1 MNIYMAVQ
9 NVIDIV
15 KITGETIT
23 GLVKDLTGMR
33 VVEKVSGGLKGI
45 TDTSAKLVKK
55 VPIAGGVVMYVFKQG
70 GKGIL
75 VLGKRVDKSIK
86 TLGDLTNTVV
96 GTAGDTI
103 VWTLVTARGTVRR
116 VGHSLSSLNSKGGR
130 KNKTRRDRRNRR
142 GRRSTRR

>member
-1 MNIYMAVQ
+1 MAVQ

-23 GLVKDLTGMR
+23 GLVKELTGMR
-33 VVEKVSGGLKGI
+33 VVEKVTGGLKGI

-75 VLGKRVDKSIK
+75 VLGKRVDKTVK

-96 GTAGDTI
+96 GTAEDTI

-116 VGHSLSSLNSKGGR
+116 VGRSLSSLNSKGGR
-130 KNKTRRDRRNRR
+130 KNKTRRGRRSGRNRR
-142 GRRSTRR
+142 GRKSTRR

>member
-1 MNIYMAVQ
+1 MAVQ

-33 VVEKVSGGLKGI
+33 VVEKVSGGLKGVS
-45 TDTSAKLVKK
+45 DTSAKLVKK

-86 TLGDLTNTVV
+86 ILGDLTNTVV
-96 GTAGDTI
+96 GTAQDTI
-103 VWTLVTARGTVRR
+103 VWTLVTTRGTVRR
-116 VGHSLSSLNSKGGR
+116 VGYSLSSLNGKDRR
-130 KNKTRRDRRNRR
+130 KKKTRRR
-142 GRRSTRR
+142 GRRRGRKSTRR